1 MRYQERTLAVGA
13 AILATALVLT
23 GCGRASE
30 EGTSSESAP
39 ATAID
44 DGPATGT
51 VTMWTMG
58 SEADAL
64 KPFIAE
70 FEKLNPDVTVNVTAV
85 PWAAGHSKLQTAIA
99 GGATPDVAMIGSSWM
114 SEFAPALATVPDN
127 FSADDYFPGTI
138 EGTTVDDRWAAVPWY
153 ADVPMLYYRTDL
165 AEKAGW
171 DHPPQSW
178 DDVQELAAAYQSKAG
193 AQWGMRLY
201 TGPSSF
207 LGNLWIPFTGGAT
220 LEDGEKW
227 TFTTPE
233 WQHAMEFYKSW
244 FDKGLVDPNSDP
256 APAQMPADFVSGATP
271 MFVATP
277 AGQGAITQIAGA
289 DFDSQYALAPL
300 PYDSTQVSVVG
311 GSHLGVFEKA
321 KNPTAAWKLVHW
333 LSEPE
338 IQARFFE
345 ATGDLPPGPAAW
357 KLPALTDNTRIAAV
371 GEALKTALAIP
382 TPPTLEQVF
391 AIGDS
396 TLEQIRK
403 GTVSIP
409 DALESLQQQADQIG
423 LG

>member
-1 MRYQERTLAVGA
+1 MNHSVRRLAAGI
-13 AILATALVLT
+13 AIIATALALT
-23 GCGRASE
+23 SCGRPAEGPAAS
-30 EGTSSESAP
+30 TSAAEV
-39 ATAID
+39 D

-64 KPFIAE
+64 KPLIAQ
-70 FEKLNPDVTVNVTAV
+70 FEKLNPDVKINLTAV
-85 PWAAGHSKLQTAIA
+85 PWSAGHSKLQTAIA
-99 GGATPDVAMIGSSWM
+99 GGATPDISMIGSSWM
-114 SEFAPALATVPDN
+114 SEFAPALATVPSN
-127 FSADDYFPGTI
+127 FSATDFFPGTI
-138 EGTTVDDRWAAVPWY
+138 EGTTVDKRWAAVPWY

-165 AEKAGW
+165 AKQAGW
-171 DHPPQSW
+171 DRAPKTWDEVQS
-178 DDVQELAAAYQSKAG
+178 LAADYRSKAG
-193 AQWGMRLY
+193 AKWGMRLY

-207 LGNLWIPFTGGAT
+207 LGNLWIPFTAGAK
-220 LEDGEKW
+220 LEDGKKW

-233 WQHAMEFYKSW
+233 WQQATEFYKSW

-256 APAQMPADFVSGATP
+256 APAQMPADFVSGNTP

-289 DFDSQYALAPL
+289 EFDSKYALAPL
-300 PYDSTQVSVVG
+300 PYGSAQVSVVG
-311 GSHLGVFEKA
+311 GSHLGVFQKA
-321 KNPTAAWKLVHW
+321 KNPTAAWKLIKW
-333 LSEPE
+333 LSSPDT
-338 IQARFFE
+338 QASFFE

-357 KLPALTDNTRIAAV
+357 KLPALANKTRIAAV

-382 TPPTLEQVF
+382 TPATLEQVF

-403 GTVSIP
+403 GAVSVS
-409 DALESLQQQADQIG
+409 DGLKNLQQQADQIG